1 MGRKHY
7 SGKELLYRRALDR
20 QKEEKK
26 TQPRNRL
33 RQQLKIAN
41 SAKEAVK
48 QEKERQK
55 K

>member
-20 QKEEKK
+20 QREEKK

-33 RQQLKIAN
+33 KQQLKIAN

-48 QEKERQK
+48 RAKERREK
-55 K
+55 